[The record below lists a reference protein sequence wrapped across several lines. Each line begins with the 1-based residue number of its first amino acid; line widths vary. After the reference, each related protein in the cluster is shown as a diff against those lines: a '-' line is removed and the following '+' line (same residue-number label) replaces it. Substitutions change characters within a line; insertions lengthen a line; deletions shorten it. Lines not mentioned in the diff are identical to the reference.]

1 MPSEL
6 LMGLVSGAPPAPQP
20 SQQNDDA
27 RIVSLFL
34 RAVKAWA
41 LKVEDKLLKA
51 YLATEPEGLRLFAIA
66 RTIGDERALLESLSL
81 FSITLSDAG
90 FELGVSVIPD
100 GTPDELR
107 AYLDPDAA
115 LALSWR

>member
-6 LMGLVSGAPPAPQP
+6 LMGLGPAGTPAPQP
-20 SQQNDDA
+20 AQQNSDA
-27 RIVSLFL
+27 RIVGLFL

-41 LKVEDKLLKA
+41 LEVEDKLLKA
-51 YLATEPEGLRLFAIA
+51 YLATEPEGLRLFAVA
-66 RTIGDERALLESLSL
+66 RTIGEERALLESLSRL
-81 FSITLSDAG
+81 SITLSDAG

-115 LALSWR
+115 LTLSWS